1 MNGSHPA
8 LLNTLVT
15 GEPMTHQQFERLKEQ
30 LKLLS
35 PQQLKSLKSEISS
48 QLEPSTNSLLNEDE
62 MNALAQLFR

>member
-1 MNGSHPA
+1 
-8 LLNTLVT
+8 
-15 GEPMTHQQFERLKEQ
+15 MTHQQFERLKEQ

>member
-1 MNGSHPA
+1 MNGSHPD
-8 LLNTLVT
+8 LLNTFVT
-15 GEPMTHQQFERLKEQ
+15 GDPMTHQQFERLKEQ

-48 QLEPSTNSLLNEDE
+48 QLEPATHSLLNEDE